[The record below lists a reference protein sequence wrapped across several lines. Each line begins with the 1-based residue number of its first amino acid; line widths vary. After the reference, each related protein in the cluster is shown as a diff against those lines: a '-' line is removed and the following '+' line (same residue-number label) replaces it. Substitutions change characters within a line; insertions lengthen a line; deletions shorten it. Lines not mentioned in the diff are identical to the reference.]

1 MLINI
6 KKKLSIIYSLIK
18 KLIYSGNIDKLKEDT
33 WKSRKI
39 AKKFYIKHIKK
50 NYLFEN
56 SFSKIF
62 TNKIKK
68 NHTVLDVGCGTG
80 RLTKELLKK
89 TQKVYALDNS
99 REMLN
104 YAPKAAKLHLG
115 SAFQLPFEK
124 KKFDFVVSMD
134 LILHFKNYMKIIDE
148 MIRVTKKNGYIIF
161 NIGNKEHLNFSKKV
175 LKDNFFNI
183 YDETGNSLSKPYY
196 TVVSNKNIYKFAERR
211 DVLVEEIVPYNFFQG
226 NILLGSFSEN
236 DKEVN
241 KFHDYIY
248 KLYHNK
254 YLKSF
259 FQHYESKF
267 VSNLDIKFTFY
278 KIIIL
283 KKNNH

>member
-1 MLINI
+1 MLMNI
-6 KKKLSIIYSLIK
+6 KKKMSIVYSLIK
-18 KLIYSGNIDKLKEDT
+18 KLIYSGNIDKIKEDT
-33 WKSRKI
+33 WKSKKI
-39 AKKFYIKHIKK
+39 AKKFYIKHKKK

-56 SFSKIF
+56 NFSKIF
-62 TNKIKK
+62 TSKIKK

-80 RLTKELLKK
+80 RLTKKLLKK
-89 TQKVYALDNS
+89 TKKVYALDNS

-104 YAPKAAKLHLG
+104 YAPKTAKLHLG

-124 KKFDFVVSMD
+124 NKFDFVVSMD
-134 LILHFKNYMKIIDE
+134 LILHFKNYMKILDE
-148 MIRVTKKNGYIIF
+148 MIRVTKKNGHIIF
-161 NIGNKEHLNFSKKV
+161 NIGNREHLNFSKKV

-211 DVLVEEIVPYNFFQG
+211 DVLVKEIVPYNFFQG
-226 NILLGSFSEN
+226 NVLLGSFSKN

-267 VSNLDIKFTFY
+267 VRNLDINFTFY

-283 KKNNH
+283 KKK